1 MEMPN
6 AYSGRPDR
14 RPSFLTGSRRRLAAI
29 AGLALLVL
37 VVAALAWNGSG
48 TRDARRDLRGA
59 TARIYEARNEVE
71 EARQVLEQRIAEL
84 HEAQAAAV
92 AEQERLDAEVVRER
106 QGSAAGTLAPP
117 LTEEERAAATLRY
130 TDSLIG
136 APSVREPVR
145 RP

>member
-1 MEMPN
+1 MEIPN
-6 AYSGRPDR
+6 SYPGRPDR
-14 RPSFLTGSRRRLAAI
+14 RPSFLDGSRRRLAAI
-29 AGLALLVL
+29 VGLALLVL
-37 VVAALAWNGSG
+37 VVAAVAWNGSG
-48 TRDARRDLRGA
+48 ARDARRDLRGA

-84 HEAQAAAV
+84 HEAQAAAIS
-92 AEQERLDAEVVRER
+92 ERERLDAEVVRER

-130 TDSLIG
+130 TDSLMG
-136 APSVREPVR
+136 VPAPQPVR